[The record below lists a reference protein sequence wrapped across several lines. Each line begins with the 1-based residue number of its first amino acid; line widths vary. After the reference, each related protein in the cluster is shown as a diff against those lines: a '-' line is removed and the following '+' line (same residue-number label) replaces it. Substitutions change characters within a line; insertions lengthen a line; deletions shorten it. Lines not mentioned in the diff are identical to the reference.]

1 MNKVV
6 TYKKL
11 KNETETL
18 MSYSDVLNIIEE
30 NLGSDIVDA
39 LLDYQEDDVVTPED
53 KMITY
58 IEDGVFMEQVRESGV
73 VSKIVESLLVDL
85 EDQGYLKKSKNIK
98 NFVPDEETLFEHID
112 MKLSPG
118 MINYFEK

>member
-1 MNKVV
+1 MLKVV

-73 VSKIVESLLVDL
+73 VNKIVESLLVDL

-98 NFVPDEETLFEHID
+98 NFIPDEETLFEHID
-112 MKLSPG
+112 TNLSPG
-118 MINYFEK
+118 MMNYFEK

>member
-1 MNKVV
+1 MSKVV

-11 KNETETL
+11 KNETEAV

-30 NLGSDIVDA
+30 NLGSDIVVA
-39 LLDYQEDDVVTPED
+39 LLDYCEDDIVTPKD

-73 VSKIVESLLVDL
+73 VNKIVESLLVDL

-98 NFVPDEETLFEHID
+98 NFIPDEEALFEHID
-112 MKLSPG
+112 MRLSPG